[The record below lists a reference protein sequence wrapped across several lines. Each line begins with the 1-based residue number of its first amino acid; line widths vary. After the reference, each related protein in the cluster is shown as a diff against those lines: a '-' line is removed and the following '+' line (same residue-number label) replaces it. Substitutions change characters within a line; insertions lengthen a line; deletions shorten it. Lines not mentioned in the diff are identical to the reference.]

1 MHVAICSFIP
11 HKVAPQQSSAMLQT
25 AGTNI
30 TLSIDLNKEKDKI
43 LSLQFDLLRQSIIK
57 SACNLTYTSYYQ
69 FFGRNGGLCFLQY
82 KTFYQYGV

>member
-30 TLSIDLNKEKDKI
+30 MLSIDLNKEKDKNH
-43 LSLQFDLLRQSIIK
+43 SLQFDLYTIIL
-57 SACNLTYTSYYQ
+57 CCFQ
-69 FFGRNGGLCFLQY
+69 FSFSQPC
-82 KTFYQYGV
+82 

>member
-11 HKVAPQQSSAMLQT
+11 HRVAPQQSSAMLQT

-57 SACNLTYTSYYQ
+57 SACNLTYTSYYH
-69 FFGRNGGLCFLQY
+69 FFGRNGCLCFLRY
-82 KTFYQYGV
+82 KTFYQYGI

>member
-30 TLSIDLNKEKDKI
+30 MLSIDLNKEKDKN
-43 LSLQFDLLRQSIIK
+43 LSLQFDL
-57 SACNLTYTSYYQ
+57 YTIVESTSKCKITILSCRTL
-69 FFGRNGGLCFLQY
+69 FWGLQN
-82 KTFYQYGV
+82 